1 MPVET
6 PDVVQLGSRGLPG
19 QLVRAM
25 LVDIDVVNQRLVD
38 AILADNRGYLD
49 ASLVSLTDLRRSCRD
64 NIERVLQILADAVP
78 EGASRYG
85 PARDTGRQR
94 AVQRVPLDDVLRSYR
109 LGGRV
114 IWQALL
120 DEARANGG
128 IDPSILLD

>member
-49 ASLVSLTDLRRSCRD
+49 A
-64 NIERVLQILADAVP
+64 
-78 EGASRYG
+78 
-85 PARDTGRQR
+85 
-94 AVQRVPLDDVLRSYR
+94 
-109 LGGRV
+109 
-114 IWQALL
+114 
-120 DEARANGG
+120 ARANGG
-128 IDPSILLD
+128 IDPSILLDVATSVWTVVDAVSSEMAKAYRDTELDLARQDDQRRNALIDDLLQGRGPDRGFAQEAGQTLGLPADS